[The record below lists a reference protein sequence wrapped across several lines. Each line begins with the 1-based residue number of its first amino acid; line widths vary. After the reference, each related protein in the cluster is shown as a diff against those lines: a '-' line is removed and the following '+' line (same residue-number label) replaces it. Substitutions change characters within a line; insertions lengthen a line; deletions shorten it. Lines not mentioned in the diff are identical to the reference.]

1 MSTERRSTKWWY
13 WPAAIAVLLLTLV
26 LTGASLA
33 LIRPRGAAVD
43 RLPEGVTPDRLVE
56 IDVDLYAGMDN
67 GVQLTQNEIRG
78 RNTWIA
84 WTGGNEDF
92 WNWLAQYGFGTN
104 DLLKM
109 LDSRKRNERFVT
121 IGVMNEPGF
130 EPATEPDEYGLWL
143 DRRVAPPEPIDEAVY
158 GRASG
163 VVGLR
168 LFPNPNFDPDRWDA
182 DRYYSDPNY
191 YNDPQLERP
200 YMVGMTCGFCHVG
213 PNPLNPPADP
223 EHPEWENLSSNI
235 GAQYLRTAGV
245 FGNGMDESSLVYQIL
260 QGMPDGTL
268 DTSFLA
274 TDNILNPSNMNAI
287 FEVGGRLAAAEAA
300 PAEEMG
306 EGNLAIPGQEAT
318 MHVPHI
324 LKDGADGI
332 GLRGALARVY
342 VNIGEF
348 HEQWLRH
355 QNILL
360 GGKAQTPFDI
370 ETAQANSAYWRAT
383 EGWVDNLAAF
393 FLRAAGPMKLADAP
407 GGEAYLTADEETL
420 TRGKIAYAN
429 ECASCH
435 SSKRPPA
442 GIDPNS
448 EQGKAWF
455 REAILR
461 PDFLAGNY
469 LSDDARYPVSEIG
482 TNICRAMATNAMR
495 GRVWANFSNETYK
508 NSPPSGP
515 VQLFDPFTRTEFTW
529 QPYGGGPGYYRTPSL
544 VSIWATAPYFH
555 NNALGVDLRDPSV
568 EGRMAMFDDG
578 MRKLL
583 WPEYRLGE
591 QSIWRTTAESYL
603 QIPAPYLPDFLQG
616 FAEDGFLRIGPI
628 PKGTPLKLLANIDL
642 TLDSRELDR
651 ADTEKVLRLANLFRK
666 VKNDLLQI
674 ELRGLEGEEAQA
686 VLAGLVPDLMAN
698 NKCPDF
704 IEDKG
709 HYYGVGLPDEEKEAL
724 IEYLKTL

>member
-1 MSTERRSTKWWY
+1 MSADRRTPSWWY
-13 WPAAIAVLLLTLV
+13 KPAAVGVLLVAVFLV
-26 LTGASLA
+26 GASLA
-33 LIRPRGAAVD
+33 VIRPRPAAND
-43 RLPEGVTPDRLVE
+43 RLPDGVTPEQLVE
-56 IDVDLYAGMDN
+56 IDLDLYAGMDN

-84 WTGGNEDF
+84 WSGGNEDF
-92 WNWLAQYGFGTN
+92 WNWLSQYGFGTN

-109 LDSRKRNERFVT
+109 LDSRGRGERFAT

-130 EPATEPDEYGLWL
+130 LEATQPDEHGLWL
-143 DRRVAPPEPIDEAVY
+143 DERVAPPEPIDEAVY

-168 LFPNPNFDPDRWDA
+168 LFPNPNFNPGRWDA
-182 DRYYSDPNY
+182 ERYYTDPNY
-191 YNDPQLERP
+191 FNDPQLERP
-200 YMVGMTCGFCHVG
+200 YMVGMSCGFCHVG
-213 PNPLNPPADP
+213 PNPINPPADP
-223 EHPEWENLSSNI
+223 ENPQWENLSSNI

-300 PAEEMG
+300 EPEEMG
-306 EGNLAIPGQEAT
+306 EGSMAVPGQEPT

-332 GLRGALARVY
+332 GLRGALSRVY

-348 HEQWLRH
+348 HEQWLRN

-360 GGKAQTPFDI
+360 GGKAQTPFEI
-370 ETAQANSAYWRAT
+370 TTAQENSAYWRAT
-383 EGWVDNLAAF
+383 EGWVDNLASF
-393 FLRAAGPMKLADAP
+393 FLKSAGAMHLADAP
-407 GGEAYLTADEETL
+407 GGPSYMTADEATL
-420 TRGKIAYAN
+420 TTGKIAYAN
-429 ECASCH
+429 ECATCH

-442 GIDPNS
+442 GIEADS
-448 EQGKAWF
+448 EEEKAWF
-455 REAILR
+455 RDAVMQ
-461 PDFLAGNY
+461 PDFLVGNY

-482 TNICRAMATNAMR
+482 TNICRAMGTNSMR
-495 GRVWANFSNETYK
+495 GRVWDNFSSETYK

-515 VQLFDPFTRTEFTW
+515 VQLFNPFTRTEFTF

-568 EGRMAMFDDG
+568 EGRMAMFEDG
-578 MRKLL
+578 MQKLL
-583 WPEYRLGE
+583 WPQWRLDE
-591 QSIWRTTAESYL
+591 ASIWRTTTESYL

-616 FAEDGFLRIGPI
+616 FAEEGFLRIGPI
-628 PKGTPLKLLANIDL
+628 PQGTPLKLLANIDL
-642 TLDSRELDR
+642 TLDSRQLDR
-651 ADTEKVLRLANLFRK
+651 EDAAKIVRLASLIRNLK
-666 VKNDLLQI
+666 SALLQI
-674 ELRGLEGEEAQA
+674 EVQDLEGEEAQA
-686 VLAGLVPDLMAN
+686 VLAQLVPELLAN

-709 HYYGVGLPDEEKEAL
+709 HYYGTTLEDTEKQAL